1 MNPSVLPD
9 PTRLILKN
17 NITLVVT
24 PNPTVDVISARF
36 LLRAGSLLES
46 AAQMGLVNLLA
57 AVLTKGTQQRSS
69 LDIAETVEYCGGS
82 LSTDS
87 GNDFFALSFKSMSG
101 DFAKLLHLSAE
112 LLREPSFP
120 EAEVD
125 LERNLILQGIRA
137 KQEYPFTLA
146 FDQLKAHLYGDH
158 PYGFANAGTIET
170 VSALQR
176 EDLQTFHHR
185 YFRPDNLVISI
196 AGRIE
201 VESCLAQVEQ
211 TLGDWAVPAKSLEF
225 PTYKIVDQSIV
236 TTPQH
241 LYLAK
246 ETHQSIVILGYLTT
260 AVHDPSYAPL
270 KLLSSYLGNGM
281 SSRLFTELREKQGL
295 AYEVSALYPTRLDP
309 ALFVVYIGTS
319 PQNQALA
326 GEGLQREVDRLREE
340 PLSEADLHTAKS
352 KLLGQYALGKQTT
365 GQLAQL
371 FGWYEILGLG
381 IEFDQIFPD
390 KIKAISA
397 SDLQKIATQYL
408 HTPCSSIVG
417 PEIALFPTP

>member
-1 MNPSVLPD
+1 MLPD

-57 AVLTKGTQQRSS
+57 AVLTKGTQKRSS

-87 GNDFFALSFKSMSG
+87 GNDFFVLSFKSMSG

-120 EAEVD
+120 ESEVD

-158 PYGFANAGTIET
+158 PYGFPNAGTIET
-170 VSALQR
+170 VSTLQR
-176 EDLQTFHHR
+176 EDLQDFHRR

-196 AGRIE
+196 AGRID
-201 VESCLAQVEQ
+201 VETCLAQVEQ
-211 TLGDWAVPAKSLEF
+211 TLGDWAVPAQPLEF
-225 PTYKIVDQSIV
+225 PTYQIADQI
-236 TTPQH
+236 TDQTTAPTPQH

-246 ETHQSIVILGYLTT
+246 DTHQSIVILGYLTT
-260 AVHDPSYAPL
+260 AVHDPTYAPL

-309 ALFVVYIGTS
+309 ALFVVYIGTA
-319 PQNQALA
+319 PHNQTLALK
-326 GEGLQREVDRLREE
+326 GLQREVDRLRED

-371 FGWYEILGLG
+371 FAWYEMLGLG
-381 IEFDQIFPD
+381 VGFDQLFPE
-390 KIKAISA
+390 KIKAVTA

-417 PEIALFPTP
+417 PEIAPVPTP